1 MKRAKI
7 IIPPRSS
14 HPTWVVD
21 CLLGVE
27 CDVKSVGP
35 VQGPRGPSRIDY
47 VSFDRQEVVNQ
58 VLASGPEGQS
68 AVSWLSQNTLWDSL
82 EHVIFPVTCV
92 TVTVF

>member
-7 IIPPRSS
+7 IIQPRSS
-14 HPTWVVD
+14 HPSWVVD
-21 CLLGVE
+21 QLLGVE
-27 CDVKSVGP
+27 CDIKSVGP
-35 VQGPRGPSRIDY
+35 VQGPKSQSRIDY

-58 VLASGPEGQS
+58 VLAFGPEGRS

-92 TVTVF
+92 AVTSF